1 MLSALSE
8 GWQHRLFQ
16 SPSEVVPELIAEL
29 QRREADQ
36 SNFLRRPRHV
46 DEIRENNAFAHLMRA
61 WTNADSVFDCEQ
73 LRAVAHRMLRG
84 RFVLLEPQRDGRTL
98 IIEDWGPRLW
108 QLRSALAGYVAW
120 IALRRPAGLS
130 LCECG
135 HGRLL

>member
-36 SNFLRRPRHV
+36 SNLLRRPRHV

-61 WTNADSVFDCEQ
+61 WTNAEFRLR
-73 LRAVAHRMLRG
+73 LRAVEGCRSIACCAA
-84 RFVLLEPQRDGRTL
+84 VLCCLS
-98 IIEDWGPRLW
+98 
-108 QLRSALAGYVAW
+108 RSETV
-120 IALRRPAGLS
+120 
-130 LCECG
+130 E
-135 HGRLL
+135 H